1 MLAGPYQGS
10 KSAGELRMEGYV
22 VECPECGGEM
32 HPYGDPWTG
41 DDYDIK
47 WCCHNVNCGNEID
60 NKDIGAY
67 EPYEPSPED
76 DEE

>member
-1 MLAGPYQGS
+1 
-10 KSAGELRMEGYV
+10 MEGYV

-47 WCCHNVNCGNEID
+47 WCCHNVDCNHEMD
-60 NKDIGAY
+60 NRDVGDQ
-67 EPYEPSPED
+67 D
-76 DEE
+76 D